1 MKSRAYRL
9 LLPYVVAIA
18 STAIALLLTL
28 WLEPLM
34 SRTIGAFFYI
44 AVIVS
49 TWYGGIRPGIVTVV
63 LSVLALNYYLI
74 PPLRQFWGTSSDDLL
89 RLGIFTVV
97 ALMIAFIGGDLQESK
112 RKVERLSRRL
122 QQESADRLKTALN
135 AAQMGMWD
143 WDIVTGKITW
153 SPEHEQLF
161 GLAPGSFDGRYETFD
176 AYLYP
181 EDRQG
186 LEQALDRSLK
196 NHIPYQHEYRV
207 VWADGSIHWIEG
219 RGKGFYNEQGQP
231 VRMSGTIMAIDAR
244 KEAVEKLLATSL
256 QLRHQF
262 EQQQLVLDITQRIRN
277 SLNLQ
282 EILQTTV
289 DEVREYLKTDRVTI
303 FQFSPTW
310 GGTIVVESVAD
321 EWMPLLPLQIY
332 DPCIGEEY
340 VEPFKKG
347 LVTAK
352 SDIYNA
358 GISPCHVEFLTRLQV
373 RANLVVP
380 VMKGDRLWG
389 LLAAHHCQ
397 APRQWEDAEIEL
409 LRQLAAQV
417 SIALQQSELFEQVQT
432 ELAERKQAE
441 AALREREAL
450 LRLFAQYAPAGIA
463 MFDREMRYVMTSQR
477 WIDEYNLDSVES
489 SIGRSHYEIFP
500 EIPQRWRQIHQRC
513 LAGAIEKCEE
523 DLFVRG
529 DGTQQWISWEIH
541 PWHTATGEI
550 GGIII
555 FSVDITKR
563 KQIEIALQQ
572 SQNHIQQ
579 QLAEIETIYHSAPIG
594 LSVLDTEL
602 RFVRINQRLAEINGL
617 PIEAHIDRTVR
628 EIIPHLADTAEQLL
642 RSILETGEPVLN
654 VEIIGETPAQPGVQR
669 TWVESWLPLKDGER
683 IIGINI
689 VCEEITHR
697 KQAELALQ
705 QLNAELEQRVA
716 ERTAELREV
725 NDRLL
730 ETVLEQQHTQL
741 LLSEKAQLL
750 DLAHDTIITCDLNW
764 VITFWN
770 QGAEQMYGWT
780 PAEALGK
787 ETHTLWQ
794 TQFPQP
800 LAEIKAELFE
810 RGYWE
815 GELVHK
821 TRNNQSLI
829 VASRWVVQK
838 DLMGRPIKILEINN
852 DITVRKQA
860 ELALQK
866 YSSEVEDLYNNAPCG
881 YHSLDADGLI
891 IRINDTELKLF
902 GYTREEIMY
911 KKKFTDLV
919 TPESKEVFSQNFPR
933 FKQQGWI
940 ENLEF
945 EIINKDGINRW
956 VSLNATAVRDEE
968 GNFLMSRSSLFDIT
982 DRKQIEYDRNQAVLA
997 LRESEERRRLALD
1010 LTHIGFWDLHIPSG
1024 NIIWNDNHF
1033 ALLGLSPNEIEP
1045 SYELWRSRI
1054 HPDDLGWVESQ
1065 FMESIKNHTDY
1076 AAEYRVV
1083 HPDGSVHW
1091 LMGRARAIYDEL
1103 GQPLRSIGVLLDI
1116 TDRKLMEEALRQ
1128 SEDIFRSLSEFSP
1141 IGIFLCDVAGKCIYS
1156 NPCYQKIIGCTN
1168 EEVLGDGWKEFV
1180 HPDDREWV
1188 FQYWSDVVAAGNE
1201 GLFNELRYQHR
1212 EGGVRY
1218 TQVKTAPI
1226 KSSDGTIILF
1236 VGVVEDITERRKV
1249 DQIKREFISVVSHE
1263 LRTPLTSIRG
1273 SLGLVAGGVYD
1284 KKPEKMKQMIDIAAR
1299 ESERLV
1305 RLVNDIL
1312 DLRRLESGQ
1321 AKFNFKRCAA
1331 ADLIQRSADV
1341 MRSQAEQNH
1350 ITLSIVRSEIE
1361 VWADPDA
1368 IVQTLTNLLSNAI
1381 KFSSQ
1386 NSNITISAEAIPE
1399 HLLTQKE
1406 LPPSALFSVQDRG
1419 RGIPADK
1426 LEAIFGQF
1434 QQVDASDA
1442 REKGGTGLGL
1452 AICRN
1457 IIENHGSKIWV
1468 ESTLNEGSTFYFTL
1482 PFANVEKI

>member
-1 MKSRAYRL
+1 MKKRAYRL
-9 LLPYVVAIA
+9 LLPYIVAIA
-18 STAIALLLTL
+18 STGIALLLTL

-49 TWYGGIRPGIVTVV
+49 TWYGGIRPGFVTVV
-63 LSVLALNYYLI
+63 LSILALNYYFI
-74 PPLRQFWGTSSDDLL
+74 PPLRQFWGTTPDDVL

-112 RKVERLSRRL
+112 RKVEQLSRKL
-122 QQESADRLKTALN
+122 QQESAERLKTALN

-153 SPEHEQLF
+153 SPEHEMLL

-176 AYLYP
+176 ACLYP
-181 EDRQG
+181 EDREG
-186 LEQALDRSLK
+186 LEKAIEQSL
-196 NHIPYQHEYRV
+196 NHRIPYQHEYRV
-207 VWADGSIHWIEG
+207 VWADGSVHWVEG
-219 RGKGFYNEQGQP
+219 RGKAFYNEQGQP

-262 EQQQLVLDITQRIRN
+262 EQQQLVSQITQRIRN
-277 SLNLQ
+277 SLNLP

-289 DEVREYLKTDRVTI
+289 DEVREYLKTDRVII
-303 FQFSPTW
+303 FQFTPAW

-321 EWMPLLPLQIY
+321 EWMPLLPLQIF

-352 SDIYNA
+352 SDIYNS
-358 GISPCHVEFLTRLQV
+358 GISPCHVEFLAQLQV

-389 LLAAHHCQ
+389 LLAAHHCE
-397 APRQWEDAEIEL
+397 APRQWEESEIDL
-409 LRQLAAQV
+409 LQQLAAQV
-417 SIALQQSELFEQVQT
+417 SIALQQSELFQQVQT

-441 AALREREAL
+441 AALRENEAL
-450 LRLFAQYAPAGIA
+450 LRLFVQYAPAGIA
-463 MFDREMRYVMTSQR
+463 MFDRDMRYMMASQR
-477 WIDEYNLDSVES
+477 WVDEYNLISLES
-489 SIGRSHYEIFP
+489 LINRSHYDIFP
-500 EIPQRWRQIHQRC
+500 EIPEQWRQIHQRC
-513 LAGAIEKCEE
+513 LAGAIEKCDD
-523 DLFVRG
+523 DLFVRA

-541 PWHTATGEI
+541 PWYTATGEI
-550 GGIII
+550 GGIIL
-555 FSVDITKR
+555 FSVDVTKR
-563 KQIEIALQQ
+563 KQAEVALQEK
-572 SQNHIQQ
+572 QNQIQQ

-594 LSVLDTEL
+594 LSVLDSEL

-617 PIEAHIDRTVR
+617 PVEAHIDRTVR
-628 EIIPHLADTAEQLL
+628 EIVPNLADSAEQLL
-642 RSILETGEPVLN
+642 HSVLETGEPVLN

-669 TWVESWLPLKDGER
+669 TWVESWLPLKDSDR

-689 VCEEITHR
+689 VCEEITDR
-697 KQAELALQ
+697 KQTQLALE
-705 QLNAELEQRVA
+705 QLNAELEQRVV
-716 ERTAELREV
+716 ERTAELTVV

-730 ETVLEQQHTQL
+730 EALLEQQHTQS

-750 DLAHDTIITCDLNW
+750 DLAHDTIVTLDLNL

-770 QGAEQMYGWT
+770 QGAERMYGWT
-780 PAEALGK
+780 QSEALGK
-787 ETHTLWQ
+787 ESYLLLQ

-800 LAEIKAELFE
+800 LAEIQAQLFE

-815 GELVHK
+815 GELIERD
-821 TRNNQSLI
+821 RNNQSLI

-838 DLMGRPIKILEINN
+838 DEMGRPIKILKINN
-852 DITVRKQA
+852 NITARKQV
-860 ELALQK
+860 EIALQK
-866 YSSEVEDLYNNAPCG
+866 YAQEVEDLYNNAPCG
-881 YHSLDADGLI
+881 YHSLDDDGVI
-891 IRINDTELKLF
+891 IRINNTELNWLS
-902 GYTREEIMY
+902 YTREEILD
-911 KKKFTDLV
+911 KKKFIDLI
-919 TPESKEVFSQNFPR
+919 TPESRKIFYENFPI

-940 ENLEF
+940 DNLEF
-945 EIINKDGINRW
+945 EMIGKDGTSRW
-956 VSLNATAVRDEE
+956 VSINGTAIKDEA
-968 GNFLMSRSSLFDIT
+968 GNFLMSRSTLFDIS
-982 DRKQIEYDRNQAVLA
+982 DRKRIEKERNQAEAL

-1010 LTHIGFWDLHIPSG
+1010 LTHIGFWDLHLPSG
-1024 NIIWNDNHF
+1024 KIFWNDNHF
-1033 ALLGLSPNEIEP
+1033 TLLGLVPDRIEP
-1045 SYELWRSRI
+1045 NYELWRSHI
-1054 HPDDLGWVESQ
+1054 HPDDLGWVEPL
-1065 FMESIKNHTDY
+1065 FMESIANHNDY

-1083 HPDGSVHW
+1083 HPNGSLHW

-1116 TDRKLMEEALRQ
+1116 SDRKLIEEALRQ
-1128 SEDIFRSLSEFSP
+1128 SEEIFRSLSEFSP
-1141 IGIFLCDVAGKCIYS
+1141 IGIFLSDVAGKCIYS
-1156 NPCYQKIIGCTN
+1156 NPCYQKIVGCTN
-1168 EEVLGDGWKEFV
+1168 EEALGDGWKEFI
-1180 HPDDREWV
+1180 HPDDREWM

-1201 GLFNELRYQHR
+1201 GLFNELRYQDR
-1212 EGGVRY
+1212 QGGVRY
-1218 TQVKTAPI
+1218 SQVRTAPI

-1236 VGVVEDITERRKV
+1236 VGVVEDITERRKI
-1249 DQIKREFISVVSHE
+1249 DQMKKEFISVVSHE

-1273 SLGLVAGGVYD
+1273 SLGLIAGGVYD

-1321 AKFNFKRCAA
+1321 AKFNFQPCAA
-1331 ADLIQRSADV
+1331 STLIQQSVNV

-1350 ITLSIVRSEIE
+1350 ITLSSVPSEVE

-1368 IVQTLTNLLSNAI
+1368 IVQILTNLLSNAI
-1381 KFSSQ
+1381 KFSAIEST
-1386 NSNITISAEAIPE
+1386 ITISAK
-1399 HLLTQKE
+1399 LTQKE
-1406 LPPSALFSVQDRG
+1406 GPSYGVFSVQDQG
-1419 RGIPADK
+1419 RGIPEDK

-1457 IIENHGSKIWV
+1457 IIEHHGGKIWV
-1468 ESTLNEGSTFYFTL
+1468 ESVLNEGSTFYFTL
-1482 PFANVEKI
+1482 PLGNAEKT

>member
-1 MKSRAYRL
+1 
-9 LLPYVVAIA
+9 
-18 STAIALLLTL
+18 
-28 WLEPLM
+28 M

-49 TWYGGIRPGIVTVV
+49 TWYGGIRPGIVTLV
-63 LSVLALNYYLI
+63 LSVLALNYYFI
-74 PPLRQFWGTSSDDLL
+74 PPLRHFWGTSPDDLL
-89 RLGIFTVV
+89 RLGIFTVIAAII
-97 ALMIAFIGGDLQESK
+97 ALIGGDLQQSK

-122 QQESADRLKTALN
+122 QQESAERLKTALN

-153 SPEHEQLF
+153 SPEHEMLL
-161 GLAPGSFDGRYETFD
+161 GLEPGSFDGRYETFD
-176 AYLYP
+176 ACLYP
-181 EDRQG
+181 EDREG
-186 LEQALDRSLK
+186 LEKALDRSLK
-196 NHIPYQHEYRV
+196 NHIPYQHEYRI
-207 VWADGSIHWIEG
+207 VWADGSIHWVEG

-244 KEAVEKLLATSL
+244 KEAVEKLRATSL
-256 QLRHQF
+256 QLAHQF
-262 EQQQLVLDITQRIRN
+262 EQQRLVLEITQRIRQ

-282 EILQTTV
+282 DILQTTV
-289 DEVREYLKTDRVTI
+289 DEVRQYLENDRVII
-303 FQFSPTW
+303 FQFTPAW

-352 SDIYNA
+352 SDIYNS
-358 GISPCHVEFLTRLQV
+358 GISPCHVEFLARLQV

-397 APRQWEDAEIEL
+397 APRQWEKSEIDL
-409 LRQLAAQV
+409 LQQLAAQV

-450 LRLFAQYAPAGIA
+450 LRLFVQYAPAGIA
-463 MFDREMRYVMTSQR
+463 MFDKDMRYVMTSQR
-477 WIDEYNLDSVES
+477 WVDEYNLGSVES
-489 SIGRSHYEIFP
+489 TIGRSHYEIFP
-500 EIPQRWRQIHQRC
+500 EIPEQWRQIHQRS
-513 LAGAIEKCEE
+513 LAGAIEKCDE
-523 DLFVRG
+523 DSFVRA
-529 DGTQQWISWEIH
+529 DGMQQWISWEIH
-541 PWHTATGEI
+541 PWYTAGNEI
-550 GGIII
+550 GGIIL
-555 FSVDITKR
+555 FSVDITQR
-563 KQIEIALQQ
+563 KQAEVALQEK
-572 SQNHIQQ
+572 QNQIQR

-594 LSVLDTEL
+594 LNVLDTEL

-617 PIEAHIDRTVR
+617 PVEAHIRRTIR
-628 EIIPHLADTAEQLL
+628 EVVPDIADTAEQLL
-642 RSILETGEPVLN
+642 RRILETGEPLLN
-654 VEIIGETPAQPGVQR
+654 VEISGETPAQPGVKR
-669 TWVESWLPLKDGER
+669 VWLESFLPLKDGER
-683 IIGINI
+683 IIGINT
-689 VCEEITHR
+689 VCEEITER

-716 ERTAELREV
+716 ERTAELTEV

-770 QGAEQMYGWT
+770 QGAEKMYGWT
-780 PAEALGK
+780 QAEALGK

-794 TQFPQP
+794 TQFPKP
-800 LAEIKAELFE
+800 LAEIEAELFE

-815 GELVHK
+815 GELVHQ

-860 ELALQK
+860 EIALQK
-866 YSSEVEDLYNNAPCG
+866 YSFEIEDLYNNAPCG
-881 YHSLDADGLI
+881 YHSLDANGIL
-891 IRINDTELKLF
+891 IRINDTELKWL
-902 GYTREEIMY
+902 GYPREEILY
-911 KKKFTDLV
+911 KKKFTELL
-919 TPESKEVFSQNFPR
+919 TTESREIFYHKFPL

-945 EIINKDGINRW
+945 EMLNKDGTTLW
-956 VSLNATAVRDEE
+956 VSLNATAIRDET
-968 GNFLMSRSSLFDIT
+968 GNFVMSRSSLFDIT
-982 DRKQIEYDRNQAVLA
+982 DRKRAESDRNQAVLA

-1033 ALLGLSPNEIEP
+1033 SVLGLTPIEIEP
-1045 SYELWRSRI
+1045 SYELWRSCI
-1054 HPDDLGWVESQ
+1054 HPDDLGWVEPQ

-1091 LMGRARAIYDEL
+1091 LMGRAKATYDEL

-1116 TDRKLMEEALRQ
+1116 SDRKLIEEALRQ
-1128 SEDIFRSLSEFSP
+1128 SEEIFRSLSEFSP

-1156 NPCYQKIIGCTN
+1156 NPCYQKIVGCTN
-1168 EEVLGDGWKEFV
+1168 EEALGDGWKEFI

-1201 GLFNELRYQHR
+1201 GLFNELRYQDR

-1218 TQVKTAPI
+1218 TQIRTAPI

-1236 VGVVEDITERRKV
+1236 VGVVEDITEQRKI
-1249 DQIKREFISVVSHE
+1249 DQMKREFISVVSHE

-1284 KKPEKMKQMIDIAAR
+1284 KKPEKMKQMIEIAAR

-1312 DLRRLESGQ
+1312 DLRRLESGKM
-1321 AKFNFKRCAA
+1321 KFNFKKCAA
-1331 ADLIQRSADV
+1331 GELIQQSVDV
-1341 MRSQAEQNH
+1341 MRSQAEKNQ
-1350 ITLSIVRSEIE
+1350 ITLFIISSRVE
-1361 VWADPDA
+1361 VWADCDA

-1381 KFSSQ
+1381 KFSPQ
-1386 NSNITISAEAIPE
+1386 NSTITISAEVIPE
-1399 HLLTQKE
+1399 PLLTQKQ
-1406 LPPSALFSVQDRG
+1406 LPSSALFSIQDHG

-1457 IIENHGSKIWV
+1457 IIEHHSGKIWV
-1468 ESTLNEGSTFYFTL
+1468 ESALNEGSTFYFTL
-1482 PFANVEKI
+1482 PLGNVEKI